1 MSNPPRRAK
10 TVRMGGARIGIDLG
24 GTKIEAAV
32 LGADGRIGF
41 RRRIPTPRGAY
52 RPIVEA
58 VAALVGAARREGC
71 APEAPIGVGIPGS
84 IAAESGLV
92 RNANTVELNG
102 RPFAADLGEA
112 LGRPVRVSNDANC
125 LAAAEAGPGGA
136 AAGAGLVFAVILGTG
151 CGGGI
156 AIGGRVHEGINRIA
170 GEWGHTPLPWPE
182 ADEYPGHRC
191 WCGRMNCL
199 ETWLSGPALAREAG
213 ALDGRAEVGMAAS
226 GVARAK
232 AAVRRH
238 VDRLAR
244 GLAVIV
250 NVLDPDAIVLG
261 GGVSNLAHLYAE
273 VPGRW
278 PGRVLSETVRTRLLP
293 AAQGDSAGVIGA
305 ARLWE

>member
-1 MSNPPRRAK
+1 MHAI
-10 TVRMGGARIGIDLG
+10 RIGVDLG
-24 GTKIEAAV
+24 GTKTEVAV

-52 RPIVEA
+52 APIVEA
-58 VAALVGAARREGC
+58 VALLVREAARSAGVTG
-71 APEAPIGVGIPGS
+71 APVGVGIPGS

-92 RNANTVELNG
+92 RNANTTELNG
-102 RPFAADLGEA
+102 RPFAADLSA
-112 LGRPVRVSNDANC
+112 AIGREVRVSNDANC

-136 AAGAGLVFAVILGTG
+136 AAGAAVVFAVILGTG

-182 ADEYPGHRC
+182 ADEYPGQRC

-199 ETWLSGPALAREAG
+199 ETWLAGPALAREAG
-213 ALDGRAEVGMAAS
+213 AADGQEAARLAAAGAPRAAAAL
-226 GVARAK
+226 G
-232 AAVRRH
+232 RH
-238 VDRLAR
+238 ADRLAR
-244 GLAVIV
+244 GLAVII

-261 GGVSNLAHLYAE
+261 GGVSNLAHLYRE
-273 VPGRW
+273 VPARW
-278 PGRVLSETVRTRLLP
+278 PGRVLSTTIQTRLLA